1 MRDRALLG
9 RTSLPA
15 CRASSRRG
23 LRAAR
28 SLPAAHCVPVALR
41 PEPAK
46 PVRHGHGKGYSGGC
60 GRSRPYCG
68 RCKIDGPVSGSLGS
82 RARAKYI
89 TIYHIRVLNKR
100 NPDRIFE
107 GDETSERH
115 ASAHG
120 PRAAV
125 VGRQPS
131 TTRHAAAPATAYRA
145 DAHARAAPRS
155 ASGSGE
161 RTRDRHATPGPA
173 AHRHGAA
180 LASCTRAPC
189 RCGRARAGQRPR
201 PVIAHRDIGHSH
213 LIPE

>member
-1 MRDRALLG
+1 MRDRSLLG

-107 GDETSERH
+107 GRRRDVR
-115 ASAHG
+115 AS
-120 PRAAV
+120 RV
-125 VGRQPS
+125 TGR
-131 TTRHAAAPATAYRA
+131 
-145 DAHARAAPRS
+145 APRS
-155 ASGSGE
+155 WVVNPAQP
-161 RTRDRHATPGPA
+161 ATPRHRLPRTGPTRTPA
-173 AHRHGAA
+173 RPLAPPPGQARGHAIDTRH
-180 LASCTRAPC
+180 LDL
-189 RCGRARAGQRPR
+189 PR
-201 PVIAHRDIGHSH
+201 TGTAQP
-213 LIPE
+213 